1 MLGFSTVT
9 ASAEDPEPSSAT
21 TDAAHLEL
29 HGSIGSVEDEEADGE
44 ARVLGFSAVTASAED
59 PEPSTTTTSPA
70 TDTDAQRLEL
80 KRRIGLLDLEISDL
94 RLQGGLGSIALE
106 IDVHSR
112 SRVLLL
118 DERRALNPCAYDEL
132 FPLDRRIAFLDLQ
145 LDGLRIQDLMIQKE
159 RAEGIM
165 CSINA
170 LSRSRTVLVTELW
183 TLSLFDFVDRSGPA
197 IPDELLNEFLICC
210 PFGPPVFGDDLLQR
224 FAGRYDYKTPRK
236 SRNDSR
242 GRALY
247 FYCRSF
253 LIPGCPAS
261 DDLDI
266 WDGP

>member
-1 MLGFSTVT
+1 MGFST
-9 ASAEDPEPSSAT
+9 S
-21 TDAAHLEL
+21 
-29 HGSIGSVEDEEADGE
+29 
-44 ARVLGFSAVTASAED
+44 
-59 PEPSTTTTSPA
+59 TTTSPV

-80 KRRIGLLDLEISDL
+80 ERKIGLLDLEISDL
-94 RLQGGLGSIALE
+94 RLKGGLGSIALE

-118 DERRALNPCAYDEL
+118 DERRALNPFAYDEL

-145 LDGLRIQDLMIQKE
+145 LDGLRIQDLMVQKE

-165 CSINA
+165 CFVNA
-170 LSRSRTVLVTELW
+170 FSRSRTVLVTELW
-183 TLSLFDFVDRSGPA
+183 TLSFFDFVDRSAPA
-197 IPDELLNEFLICC
+197 IPDELLNEFLFSY

-224 FAGRYDYKTPRK
+224 CAGRNDYKTPRG
-236 SRNDSR
+236 SCNDSR

-253 LIPGCPAS
+253 LLPGCPAS
-261 DDLDI
+261 DDLVIDI